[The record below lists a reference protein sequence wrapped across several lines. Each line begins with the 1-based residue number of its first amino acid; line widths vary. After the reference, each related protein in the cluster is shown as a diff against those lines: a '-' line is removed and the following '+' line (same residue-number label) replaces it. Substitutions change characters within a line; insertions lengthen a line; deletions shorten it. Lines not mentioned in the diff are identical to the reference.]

1 MAAILRRWRLTA
13 LVLFTLSSMAC
24 NPLALPYFLFLGP
37 DPKVDPDF
45 KLTSPD
51 KHKPAKV
58 VILAST
64 PHMET
69 RLELSRADSE
79 LAALF
84 AQKLQ
89 EECKKNKDNVVV
101 ATSTKVQKF
110 KDDHPN
116 WRSLSLEELGKLL
129 EADYVIDLEIDQL
142 SLYEPGSQNT
152 LFLGK
157 AAISVTVA
165 DVHKAEEGP
174 AFQQQYRRE
183 YPRSGSLPV
192 TDTNPQKF
200 RRDFLTHVACD
211 LTAMF
216 TAFPSSNQHQCE

>member
-1 MAAILRRWRLTA
+1 MAAVSRRWRLA
-13 LVLFTLSSMAC
+13 GLIAFTLSAMAC

-45 KLTSPD
+45 KLTGSD
-51 KHKPAKV
+51 RHKSVKV

-64 PHMET
+64 AHMET
-69 RLELSRADSE
+69 RLELTRADSE
-79 LAALF
+79 LAALL

-89 EECKKNKDNVVV
+89 EECKKNKENVVV
-101 ATSTKVQKF
+101 ATSSKVQKF

-142 SLYEPGSQNT
+142 SLFEQGSQNT

-157 AAISVTVA
+157 AAISITVA
-165 DVHKAEEGP
+165 DVHKADEGP
-174 AFQQQYRRE
+174 AFQKQYTRE

-192 TDTNPQKF
+192 SDSNPQKF
-200 RRDFLTHVACD
+200 RRDFLNQVAAD
-211 LTAMF
+211 VTAMF